1 MNADTHPVTKR
12 RQSTRTKRTYVQTY
26 DRSERRVVS
35 SRVARRRRT
44 KQKVQR
50 SAIAIAMRELTAA
63 RPRQH
68 EHLGRDLLHFVSVYE
83 YTLTGCTDVTL
94 IVFKYV

>member
-12 RQSTRTKRTYVQTY
+12 RQSTRTKRTYKRTI
-26 DRSERRVVS
+26 ERRVVS